1 MFLQGSVL
9 HVTRYIDPCS
19 FIAGVSRSEAF
30 LVELSGDTAYF
41 FHS

>member
-1 MFLQGSVL
+1 MFLQGPIL

-30 LVELSGDTAYF
+30 LAELYGDTVYF